1 MKAALV
7 LFIALGLPVL
17 ATADVVVPI
26 VSVQQFVNI
35 RAEPTAESY
44 VIGRLY
50 QGDNVLLV
58 KPGTSWHEV
67 QIEPGLNGYISSDW
81 ATVFADADAAAA
93 AAEAAAVAAAAAAEM
108 PEALEPVPE
117 PSPEEVFEEALA
129 EENFVD
135 QPSSEPVVEAE

>member
-58 KPGTSWHEV
+58 KPGTGWHEI

-93 AAEAAAVAAAAAAEM
+93 AAAVAAAAAAEM
-108 PEALEPVPE
+108 AEALEPVPE

-129 EENFVD
+129 EEIFVD
-135 QPSSEPVVEAE
+135 QSSSEPVVEAE